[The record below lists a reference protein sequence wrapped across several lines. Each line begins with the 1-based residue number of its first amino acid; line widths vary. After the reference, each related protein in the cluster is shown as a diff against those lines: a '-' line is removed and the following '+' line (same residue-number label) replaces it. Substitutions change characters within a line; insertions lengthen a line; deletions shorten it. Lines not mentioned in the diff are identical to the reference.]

1 MRRVRQAVMVLAVSA
16 SLLLNAAAVQDHS
29 AAALAAIRTA
39 ALNHFYNLEYPQA
52 IAGFRKIAEAK
63 PHAAGA
69 WNHLAQAELYQEMY
83 RIGAL
88 ESTLYGKSNAFLRR
102 KLLPP
107 DPGAVAT
114 VEEDLARAQ
123 ACAQAALAANA
134 ADAQAHYDLAA
145 SWGLEA
151 NLAFSVKKSY
161 WSALRDAKNARRE
174 ADIAH
179 KLKPEW
185 VDPLLIIGVQ
195 NYVAG
200 SLPWTMKIFTSIIGY
215 RGEKKLGLLQ
225 VAEVARHGES
235 ARTDAAVLLAVAERR
250 DGNNRAAAGWF
261 ASLTEQYPRNVLFA
275 VETGE
280 AEEAAGEHE
289 TARQAFETILKRAQ
303 AGAPGYEKAP
313 RAQVWYDLGSI
324 AALYSQ
330 WPEAAHDYR
339 HAAQVS
345 DAPPHYREAAR
356 KAAALAARKA
366 RSGS

>member
-1 MRRVRQAVMVLAVSA
+1 MGRVRQAAVVLAVSA
-16 SLLLNAAAVQDHS
+16 SLLLCAAAVQGHAPAD
-29 AAALAAIRTA
+29 LAAIQA
-39 ALNHFYNLEYPQA
+39 SALNHFYNLEYPQA
-52 IAGFRKIAEAK
+52 IAGFREIAEAQ

-88 ESTLYGKSNAFLRR
+88 ESTLYGKRDAFLRR

-107 DPGAVAT
+107 DPSAVAAI
-114 VEEDLARAQ
+114 EADLARAQ
-123 ACAQAALAANA
+123 ACAQAAIAVDAD
-134 ADAQAHYDLAA
+134 DAQAHYDLAA
-145 SWGLEA
+145 AWGLEA

-179 KLKPEW
+179 TLKPEW

-215 RGEKKLGLLQ
+215 RGNKKLGLQQ
-225 VAEVARHGES
+225 VAEVAEHGEH
-235 ARTDAAVLLAVAERR
+235 ARTDAAVLLAVADRR
-250 DGNNRAAAGWF
+250 DGNNRAAAALF

-280 AEEAAGEHE
+280 AQEAAGEHE
-289 TARQAFETILKRAQ
+289 AARQMFETILKRAQ
-303 AGAPGYEKAP
+303 EGAPGYEKAP

-330 WPEAAHDYR
+330 WQQAAHDYQQ
-339 HAAQVS
+339 AAQVP
-345 DAPPHYREAAR
+345 DAPPRYREAAR
-356 KAAALAARKA
+356 KAAAIAASKA
-366 RSGS
+366 GNAS